1 MAACLHALHDTL
13 PSSFILDG
21 ELVIQNQQGA
31 LLPFREVSV
40 MLGKEEKQLKEGS
53 SVRLCIFDLLFLEHQ
68 DLTLKPLAERKRLL
82 QQYFPSDASR
92 GFVLVPFQVIPFSSN
107 TLKPSNNTL
116 HSSTSSLPSSSNTPH
131 SSTSSLPSSSN
142 TPHSSHNN
150 TLLTHLIE
158 ESVREGCEG
167 LVLKNM
173 NSVYACGARNSTRNA
188 TR

>member
-1 MAACLHALHDTL
+1 MTACLQALQDTL

-21 ELVIQNQQGA
+21 ELVIQSHQGA

-40 MLGKEEKQLKEGS
+40 MLGKEEKQLKAGS

-131 SSTSSLPSSSN
+131 SS
-142 TPHSSHNN
+142 HNN

>member
-31 LLPFREVSV
+31 LLPFREVSM

-82 QQYFPSDASR
+82 QQCFPSDASR

-116 HSSTSSLPSSSNTPH
+116 H

-188 TR
+188 AR

>member
-1 MAACLHALHDTL
+1 MAACLHALHNTL

-92 GFVLVPFQVIPFSSN
+92 GFVLVPFQVLPFSSN

-116 HSSTSSLPSSSNTPH
+116 H

>member
-1 MAACLHALHDTL
+1 MTACLQALQDTL
-13 PSSFILDG
+13 ASSFILDG
-21 ELVIQNQQGA
+21 ELVIQSHQGA

-40 MLGKEEKQLKEGS
+40 MLGKEEKQLKAGS

-92 GFVLVPFQVIPFSSN
+92 GFVLVPFQVLPFSSN

-116 HSSTSSLPSSSNTPH
+116 H

>member
-1 MAACLHALHDTL
+1 MTACLHALHDAL

-21 ELVIQNQQGA
+21 ELVIQSHQGA

-40 MLGKEEKQLKEGS
+40 MLGKEEKQLKAGS

-92 GFVLVPFQVIPFSSN
+92 GFVLVPFQVLPFSSN

-116 HSSTSSLPSSSNTPH
+116 H

>member
-21 ELVIQNQQGA
+21 ELVIQSHQGA

-40 MLGKEEKQLKEGS
+40 MLGKEEKQLKAGS

-92 GFVLVPFQVIPFSSN
+92 GFVLVPFQVLPFSSN

-116 HSSTSSLPSSSNTPH
+116 H

>member
-82 QQYFPSDASR
+82 QQCFPSDASR

-116 HSSTSSLPSSSNTPH
+116 H

>member
-1 MAACLHALHDTL
+1 MAACLHTLHDTL

-21 ELVIQNQQGA
+21 ELVIQSHQGA

-131 SSTSSLPSSSN
+131 SS
-142 TPHSSHNN
+142 HNN

-188 TR
+188 AR

>member
-82 QQYFPSDASR
+82 QQCFPSDASR

-116 HSSTSSLPSSSNTPH
+116 HSSTSI
-131 SSTSSLPSSSN
+131 LPSSSN

>member
-1 MAACLHALHDTL
+1 MTACLQALQDTL

-21 ELVIQNQQGA
+21 ELVIQSHQGA

-40 MLGKEEKQLKEGS
+40 MLGKEEKQLKAGS

-92 GFVLVPFQVIPFSSN
+92 GFVLVPFQVIPFSS
-107 TLKPSNNTL
+107 SN
-116 HSSTSSLPSSSNTPH
+116 PSSSINP
-131 SSTSSLPSSSN
+131 SASDPLKSSSSN
-142 TPHSSHNN
+142 FHSSHITVHSSHIN
-150 TLLTHLIE
+150 TLQTNINTHLTHLIE

-188 TR
+188 AR

>member
-131 SSTSSLPSSSN
+131 SS
-142 TPHSSHNN
+142 HNN

>member
-1 MAACLHALHDTL
+1 MTACLQALQDTL

-21 ELVIQNQQGA
+21 ELVIQSHQGA

-40 MLGKEEKQLKEGS
+40 MLGKEEKQLKAGS

-92 GFVLVPFQVIPFSSN
+92 GFVLVPFQVLPFSSN

-116 HSSTSSLPSSSNTPH
+116 H

-188 TR
+188 AR

>member
-82 QQYFPSDASR
+82 QQCFPSDASR

-131 SSTSSLPSSSN
+131 SS
-142 TPHSSHNN
+142 HNN

-173 NSVYACGARNSTRNA
+173 NSVFACGARNSTRNA

>member
-1 MAACLHALHDTL
+1 MTACLHALHDTL

-40 MLGKEEKQLKEGS
+40 MLGKEEKQLKAGS

-82 QQYFPSDASR
+82 QQCFPSDASR

-131 SSTSSLPSSSN
+131 SS
-142 TPHSSHNN
+142 HNN
-150 TLLTHLIE
+150 THLTHLIE

>member
-40 MLGKEEKQLKEGS
+40 MLGKEEKQLKAGS

-82 QQYFPSDASR
+82 QQCFPSDASR
-92 GFVLVPFQVIPFSSN
+92 GFVLVPFQVIPLSSN

-116 HSSTSSLPSSSNTPH
+116 H

>member
-1 MAACLHALHDTL
+1 MTACLQALQDTL

-40 MLGKEEKQLKEGS
+40 MLGKEEKQLKAGS

-92 GFVLVPFQVIPFSSN
+92 GFVLVPFQVLPFSSN

-116 HSSTSSLPSSSNTPH
+116 H

>member
-1 MAACLHALHDTL
+1 MTACLQALHDTL
-13 PSSFILDG
+13 PSTFILDG
-21 ELVIQNQQGA
+21 ELVIQSHQGA

-40 MLGKEEKQLKEGS
+40 MLGKEEKQLKAGS

-92 GFVLVPFQVIPFSSN
+92 GFVLVPFQVLPFSSN
-107 TLKPSNNTL
+107 TLKPSNDTL
-116 HSSTSSLPSSSNTPH
+116 H

>member
-1 MAACLHALHDTL
+1 MTACLQALQDTL

-21 ELVIQNQQGA
+21 ELVIQSHQGA

-40 MLGKEEKQLKEGS
+40 MLGKEEKQLKAGS

-92 GFVLVPFQVIPFSSN
+92 GFVLVPFQVLPFSSN

-131 SSTSSLPSSSN
+131 SS
-142 TPHSSHNN
+142 HNN
-150 TLLTHLIE
+150 THLTHLIE

>member
-92 GFVLVPFQVIPFSSN
+92 GFVLVPFQVLPFSSN

-116 HSSTSSLPSSSNTPH
+116 H

>member
-82 QQYFPSDASR
+82 QQCFPSDASR
-92 GFVLVPFQVIPFSSN
+92 GFVLVPFQVLPFSSN

-116 HSSTSSLPSSSNTPH
+116 H

>member
-68 DLTLKPLAERKRLL
+68 DLTLKPLAEQNRS
-82 QQYFPSDASR
+82 PSAAGSAS
-92 GFVLVPFQVIPFSSN
+92 SA
-107 TLKPSNNTL
+107 
-116 HSSTSSLPSSSNTPH
+116 
-131 SSTSSLPSSSN
+131 
-142 TPHSSHNN
+142 
-150 TLLTHLIE
+150 LIG
-158 ESVREGCEG
+158 VARERAVCARCE
-167 LVLKNM
+167 
-173 NSVYACGARNSTRNA
+173 
-188 TR
+188 

>member
-1 MAACLHALHDTL
+1 MAACLHALHNTL

-40 MLGKEEKQLKEGS
+40 MLGKEEKQLKAGS

-82 QQYFPSDASR
+82 QQCFPSDASR

-116 HSSTSSLPSSSNTPH
+116 H

>member
-1 MAACLHALHDTL
+1 MTACLQALQDTL

-21 ELVIQNQQGA
+21 ELVIQSHQGA

-40 MLGKEEKQLKEGS
+40 MLGKEEKQLKAGS

-82 QQYFPSDASR
+82 QQCFPSDASR

-131 SSTSSLPSSSN
+131 SS
-142 TPHSSHNN
+142 HNN

-173 NSVYACGARNSTRNA
+173 DSVYACGARNSTRNA
-188 TR
+188 AR

>member
-13 PSSFILDG
+13 PSSFLLDG

-82 QQYFPSDASR
+82 QQCFPSDASR

-116 HSSTSSLPSSSNTPH
+116 H

>member
-13 PSSFILDG
+13 LSSFILDG

-82 QQYFPSDASR
+82 QQCFPSDASR

-116 HSSTSSLPSSSNTPH
+116 H

>member
-82 QQYFPSDASR
+82 QQCFPSDASR

-116 HSSTSSLPSSSNTPH
+116 HSSHITV
-131 SSTSSLPSSSN
+131 
-142 TPHSSHNN
+142 HSSHIN
-150 TLLTHLIE
+150 TLQTNINTHLTHLIE

-188 TR
+188 AR

>member
-82 QQYFPSDASR
+82 QQCFPSDASR
-92 GFVLVPFQVIPFSSN
+92 GFVLVPFQVLPFSSN

-116 HSSTSSLPSSSNTPH
+116 H

-188 TR
+188 AR

>member
-1 MAACLHALHDTL
+1 MTACLQALQDTL

-21 ELVIQNQQGA
+21 ELVIQSHQGA

-40 MLGKEEKQLKEGS
+40 MLGKEEKQLKAGS

-82 QQYFPSDASR
+82 QQCFPSDASR
-92 GFVLVPFQVIPFSSN
+92 GFVLVPFQVLPFSSN

-131 SSTSSLPSSSN
+131 SS
-142 TPHSSHNN
+142 HNN
-150 TLLTHLIE
+150 THLTHLIE

>member
-82 QQYFPSDASR
+82 QQCFPSDASR

-116 HSSTSSLPSSSNTPH
+116 HSSHITV
-131 SSTSSLPSSSN
+131 
-142 TPHSSHNN
+142 HSSHIN
-150 TLLTHLIE
+150 TLQTNINTHLTHLIE

-173 NSVYACGARNSTRNA
+173 DSVYACGARNSTRNA
-188 TR
+188 AR

>member
-82 QQYFPSDASR
+82 QQCFPSDASR
-92 GFVLVPFQVIPFSSN
+92 GFVLVPFLVIPFSSN

-116 HSSTSSLPSSSNTPH
+116 H

>member
-1 MAACLHALHDTL
+1 MTACLQALQDTL

-21 ELVIQNQQGA
+21 ELVIQSHQGA

-40 MLGKEEKQLKEGS
+40 MLGKEEKQLKAGS

-131 SSTSSLPSSSN
+131 SS
-142 TPHSSHNN
+142 HNN
-150 TLLTHLIE
+150 THLTHLIE

>member
-82 QQYFPSDASR
+82 QQCFPSDASR
-92 GFVLVPFQVIPFSSN
+92 GFVLVPFQVLPFSSN

-116 HSSTSSLPSSSNTPH
+116 H

-173 NSVYACGARNSTRNA
+173 DSVYACGARNSTRNA
-188 TR
+188 AR

>member
-40 MLGKEEKQLKEGS
+40 MLGKEEKQLKAGS

-82 QQYFPSDASR
+82 QQCFPSDASR

-116 HSSTSSLPSSSNTPH
+116 H

>member
-82 QQYFPSDASR
+82 QQCFPSDASR
-92 GFVLVPFQVIPFSSN
+92 GFVLVPFQVIPFSSS

-116 HSSTSSLPSSSNTPH
+116 H

>member
-1 MAACLHALHDTL
+1 MTACLQALQDTL

-21 ELVIQNQQGA
+21 ELVIQSHQGA

-40 MLGKEEKQLKEGS
+40 MLGKEEKQLKAGS

-92 GFVLVPFQVIPFSSN
+92 GFVLVPFQVLPFSSN

-116 HSSTSSLPSSSNTPH
+116 H

>member
-82 QQYFPSDASR
+82 QQCFPSDASR

-116 HSSTSSLPSSSNTPH
+116 H

-188 TR
+188 AR

>member
-1 MAACLHALHDTL
+1 MTACLQALQDTL

-21 ELVIQNQQGA
+21 ELVIQSHQGA

-40 MLGKEEKQLKEGS
+40 MLGKEEKQLKAGS

-92 GFVLVPFQVIPFSSN
+92 GFVLVPFQVLPFSSN

-116 HSSTSSLPSSSNTPH
+116 HSSTSSLPSSSNT
-131 SSTSSLPSSSN
+131 T
-142 TPHSSHNN
+142 HSSHNN
-150 TLLTHLIE
+150 THHTHLIE

>member
-82 QQYFPSDASR
+82 QQCFPSDASR

-131 SSTSSLPSSSN
+131 SS
-142 TPHSSHNN
+142 HNN

-173 NSVYACGARNSTRNA
+173 DSVYACGARNSTRNA
-188 TR
+188 AR

>member
-1 MAACLHALHDTL
+1 MAACLHALHDAL

-82 QQYFPSDASR
+82 QQCFPSDASR

-116 HSSTSSLPSSSNTPH
+116 H

-188 TR
+188 AR